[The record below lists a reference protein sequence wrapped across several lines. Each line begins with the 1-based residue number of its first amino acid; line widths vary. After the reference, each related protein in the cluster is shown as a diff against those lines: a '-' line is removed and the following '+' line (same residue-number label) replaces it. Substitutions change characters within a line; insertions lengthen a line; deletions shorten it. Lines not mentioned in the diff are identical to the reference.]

1 MKPETNH
8 FGSINK
14 SRAAFLFLVFVLFAL
29 PLKSQQ
35 PVVLHPVVGDTIDL
49 IEKLDYLLFSDVPDS
64 LFEQGV
70 LVSKEQGYQLTVRN
84 GEGISEFD
92 VSREEFRML
101 SENVEKLSAYYQ
113 QKAAKNDASA
123 KENSPLITRDS
134 IPMGLNIEWMSE
146 QQIKKMT
153 KESRRYNQLKL
164 EADEQGL
171 MGYDRRKYIETGG
184 RMEFPLA
191 K

>member
-1 MKPETNH
+1 
-8 FGSINK
+8 
-14 SRAAFLFLVFVLFAL
+14 
-29 PLKSQQ
+29 
-35 PVVLHPVVGDTIDL
+35 
-49 IEKLDYLLFSDVPDS
+49 
-64 LFEQGV
+64 
-70 LVSKEQGYQLTVRN
+70 
-84 GEGISEFD
+84 
-92 VSREEFRML
+92 
-101 SENVEKLSAYYQ
+101 
-113 QKAAKNDASA
+113 
-123 KENSPLITRDS
+123 
-134 IPMGLNIEWMSE
+134 MSE

>member
-1 MKPETNH
+1 MKP
-8 FGSINK
+8 GSNQDAPTG
-14 SRAAFLFLVFVLFAL
+14 REHTAFLFLFFVLFAL

-49 IEKLDYLLFSDVPDS
+49 IEKLDYLLFPNVADS
-64 LFEQGV
+64 LFNQGV
-70 LVSKEQGYQLTVRN
+70 LTPDGHDYQLTVWY
-84 GEGISEFD
+84 EGDISKFYIDSSEFD
-92 VSREEFRML
+92 VFSG
-101 SENVEKLSAYYQ
+101 NVKKLSAYYQ
-113 QKAAKNDASA
+113 QKTSTSVSSPA
-123 KENSPLITRDS
+123 ENSPLISCDS

-153 KESRRYNQLKL
+153 KESRRYNHLKL

>member
-70 LVSKEQGYQLTVRN
+70 LIPDNQDYQLLVWHE
-84 GEGISEFD
+84 GEVAKVD
-92 VSREEFRML
+92 VSAEDFEML
-101 SENVEKLSAYYQ
+101 SGNVEKLSAYYQ
-113 QKAAKNDASA
+113 QKAGKKGDSA
-123 KENSPLITRDS
+123 EVYSPLITRDS

-146 QQIKKMT
+146 QQINKMT

>member
-70 LVSKEQGYQLTVRN
+70 LIPDNQDYQLLVWHE
-84 GEGISEFD
+84 GEVAKVD
-92 VSREEFRML
+92 VSAEDFEML
-101 SENVEKLSAYYQ
+101 SGNVEKLSAYYQ
-113 QKAAKNDASA
+113 QKAGKKGDSA
-123 KENSPLITRDS
+123 EVHSPLITRDS

-146 QQIKKMT
+146 QQINKMT

>member
-8 FGSINK
+8 FGPINK
-14 SRAAFLFLVFVLFAL
+14 GRAAFLFLVIVLFAL

-70 LVSKEQGYQLTVRN
+70 LVSKEQGYQLTVWN

-113 QKAAKNDASA
+113 QKAAKNGASA
-123 KENSPLITRDS
+123 EENSPLITRDS

>member
-1 MKPETNH
+1 MKPKTNQSAPSM
-8 FGSINK
+8 GGN
-14 SRAAFLFLVFVLFAL
+14 AAFLILFSLFFVF
-29 PLKSQQ
+29 PLKSQN

-64 LFEQGV
+64 LFNQGV
-70 LVSKEQGYQLTVRN
+70 LTPDGNDYKLTVWH
-84 GEGISEFD
+84 EGDISKFD
-92 VSREEFRML
+92 IDREEFEVL
-101 SENVEKLSAYYQ
+101 SGNVKKLSAYYQ
-113 QKAAKNDASA
+113 QKTATADSSA
-123 KENSPLITRDS
+123 VGNSPLITRDS
-134 IPMGLNIEWMSE
+134 IPIGLNIEWMSE